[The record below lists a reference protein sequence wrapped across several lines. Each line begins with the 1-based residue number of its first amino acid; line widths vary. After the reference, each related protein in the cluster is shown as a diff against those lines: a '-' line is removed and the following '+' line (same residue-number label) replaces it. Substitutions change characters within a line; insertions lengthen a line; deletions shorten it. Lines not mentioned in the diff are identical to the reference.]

1 MSKNSKVSLELAEIG
16 FRNILNIHRNLSSA
30 ALIEEAVKREE
41 GMLSHGGAFITKTGK
56 YTGRSPKDR
65 FVVKEASSKDQLWW
79 GEVNQ
84 PISEEKFDSL
94 FLRLLSYWQG
104 RDLFLQDCYVGADK
118 NYRLPLRVITEDAW
132 HSMFARNMFIRIT
145 DSNMLE
151 NHKPKF
157 TVINAPCFKADPL
170 TDGTNS
176 EAFVLVNFAKG
187 MVIIGGTSYA
197 GEIKKSIFSV
207 LNFIL
212 PQKNVMSMHC
222 SANIGKNND
231 VAVFFGLSGT
241 GKTTLS
247 ADPNRKLIGD
257 DEHGWSDKGVF
268 NFEGGC
274 YAKVINL
281 DPKAEPE
288 IHSNTEKF
296 GTILENVV
304 VDGDTRRVD
313 LNDSTLTEN
322 TRAAYPI
329 TKRHVPNAEL
339 TGYGGHPE
347 KIFMLTADAFGV
359 LPPISKLTPAQ
370 AMYHFISG
378 YTAKVGGTELGITM
392 PIATFSTCFG
402 APFLALHPSVYTNLL
417 GEKIEEHNVICWLI
431 NTGWTGGPY
440 GVGSRIKIQ
449 HTRAM
454 VTAALDGK
462 LANAKF
468 TNDPVFNL
476 LIPNEVPNV
485 PSKLLI
491 PRNTWENV
499 DDYDEKAKTL
509 AALFKENLNNFAE
522 CVSEEVTAQN
532 PKL

>member
-1 MSKNSKVSLELAEIG
+1 
-16 FRNILNIHRNLSSA
+16 
-30 ALIEEAVKREE
+30 
-41 GMLSHGGAFITKTGK
+41 
-56 YTGRSPKDR
+56 
-65 FVVKEASSKDQLWW
+65 
-79 GEVNQ
+79 
-84 PISEEKFDSL
+84 
-94 FLRLLSYWQG
+94 
-104 RDLFLQDCYVGADK
+104 
-118 NYRLPLRVITEDAW
+118 
-132 HSMFARNMFIRIT
+132 
-145 DSNMLE
+145 
-151 NHKPKF
+151 
-157 TVINAPCFKADPL
+157 
-170 TDGTNS
+170 
-176 EAFVLVNFAKG
+176 
-187 MVIIGGTSYA
+187 
-197 GEIKKSIFSV
+197 
-207 LNFIL
+207 
-212 PQKNVMSMHC
+212 
-222 SANIGKNND
+222 
-231 VAVFFGLSGT
+231 
-241 GKTTLS
+241 
-247 ADPNRKLIGD
+247 
-257 DEHGWSDKGVF
+257 
-268 NFEGGC
+268 
-274 YAKVINL
+274 
-281 DPKAEPE
+281 
-288 IHSNTEKF
+288 
-296 GTILENVV
+296 
-304 VDGDTRRVD
+304 
-313 LNDSTLTEN
+313 
-322 TRAAYPI
+322 
-329 TKRHVPNAEL
+329 
-339 TGYGGHPE
+339 
-347 KIFMLTADAFGV
+347 MLTADAFGV

-485 PSKLLI
+485 PSKLLM